1 MQKFSIFI
9 FWGFIIKYLNNLKIV
24 NKLKILI
31 IPIVLITFVSLFII
45 FSQSKSIYSKSEYLI
60 QANKAYDY
68 LLKANAYQ
76 AIERG
81 TTATV
86 LNNPLDRG
94 TFEKIS
100 KLRNLG
106 DLYLD
111 SAITVIN
118 MLGEDRIYITDNL
131 NQLKNLK
138 EERDNLRS
146 KLDRIL
152 TIQKDSAITVEWIKT
167 QSNLIMGCN
176 NVANSMFITED
187 NIENILK
194 LNNTIKK
201 NIFYASEYAGRERA
215 ELGAVI
221 SSGGQIS
228 ENKLEKL
235 MKYRGIVEANFNEI
249 VLLKNDPNI
258 SSETKSVIQNMQSI
272 FLGDFE
278 NIRKSIY
285 NSGLRGESYAITGN
299 EWINKST
306 NAINSIL
313 SIADMVSKESQD
325 LASAQKKSSTSSFI
339 IVIVLT
345 IIILIVVFLSFY
357 IAKII
362 YMPINKLNQSA
373 VMVANGNYNLI
384 SDAIYKD
391 EIGSLSSSF
400 NTMIKSIKKYNELL
414 KEEKAGVEKKVELA
428 VADAENKKKY
438 LERKTDEM
446 LNAMNKF
453 SEGNLTVKLEIENND
468 EIGTL
473 FNGFNK
479 AVENFKNLILSIKAA
494 VDTTASAA
502 IEISSSTE
510 QMTSGATEST
520 NQTSEV
526 VQSIEQMTLTIYE
539 TTKNV
544 NTVATKTR
552 NAEIIATDSQHAMLE
567 SIRGMNRIVEIVED
581 SSNIISDL
589 GSSSTEIGE
598 IIEVIEEIADQT
610 NLLALNAAIEAA
622 RAGEQGRGF
631 AVVADEVR
639 KLAEKTTKATKEISE
654 KIKDI
659 QKDTMKAVAS
669 MKNGTTEAKNGK
681 VVIEKAGDEF
691 RNIVENTKEISDL
704 INQVASGSEQLNI
717 SSDEIRKSINSI
729 SNATRES
736 AGAIQ
741 QVAVAAEDL
750 SNLTERLHS
759 LIESFKVDSSKHLN

>member
-9 FWGFIIKYLNNLKIV
+9 FWGFRIKYLNNLKIV

-68 LLKANAYQ
+68 LLKANEYQ

-235 MKYRGIVEANFNEI
+235 MKYRGIVEANINEI

-258 SSETKSVIQNMQSI
+258 SSETKSAIQNMQSI

>member
-9 FWGFIIKYLNNLKIV
+9 FWGFMIKYLNNLKIV

-221 SSGGQIS
+221 SSGGQIT

-235 MKYRGIVEANFNEI
+235 MKYRGIVEANINEI

-258 SSETKSVIQNMQSI
+258 SSETKSAIQNMQSI

>member
-1 MQKFSIFI
+1 M
-9 FWGFIIKYLNNLKIV
+9 IKYLNNLKIV

-131 NQLKNLK
+131 NKLKNLK

-228 ENKLEKL
+228 ESKLEKL
-235 MKYRGIVEANFNEI
+235 MKYRGIVEANINEI

-258 SSETKSVIQNMQSI
+258 SSETKSAIQNMQSI

-285 NSGLRGESYAITGN
+285 NSGLRGESYTITGN

-325 LASAQKKSSTSSFI
+325 LASEQKKSSTSSFI

>member
-9 FWGFIIKYLNNLKIV
+9 FWGFMIKYLNNLKIV

-235 MKYRGIVEANFNEI
+235 MKYRGIVEANINEI

-258 SSETKSVIQNMQSI
+258 SSETKSAIQNMQSI

>member
-9 FWGFIIKYLNNLKIV
+9 FWGFMIKYLNNLKIV

-235 MKYRGIVEANFNEI
+235 MKYRGIVEANINEI

-258 SSETKSVIQNMQSI
+258 SSETKSAIQNMQSI

-278 NIRKSIY
+278 NIRKSVY

>member
-9 FWGFIIKYLNNLKIV
+9 FWGFMIKYLNNLKIV

-131 NQLKNLK
+131 NKLKNLK

-228 ENKLEKL
+228 ESKLEKL
-235 MKYRGIVEANFNEI
+235 MKYRGIVEANINEI

-258 SSETKSVIQNMQSI
+258 SSETKSAIQNMQSI

-285 NSGLRGESYAITGN
+285 NSGLRGESYTITGN

-325 LASAQKKSSTSSFI
+325 LASEQKKSSTSSFI

>member
-76 AIERG
+76 AMERG

-221 SSGGQIS
+221 LSGGQIS

-235 MKYRGIVEANFNEI
+235 MKYRGIVEANINEI

-258 SSETKSVIQNMQSI
+258 SSETKSAIQNMQSI

-473 FNGFNK
+473 FNGFNE

-526 VQSIEQMTLTIYE
+526 VQSIELMTLTIYE

-669 MKNGTTEAKNGK
+669 MKNGTTDAKNGK